1 MKNLCFLLL
10 IGFMLS
16 ISGCIKDDS
25 GEFKEIN
32 SFIRTNM
39 EARYFWNERVPDNDN
54 GSIPPGA
61 YFGSILH
68 PEDEVSFIVED
79 VELFEN
85 DLSGQVLTTGISAS
99 FGRLSNTIGV
109 FIIVEFVYPGTPADL
124 AGFKR
129 GDIILEIEGV
139 ALNTIN
145 ARALFFNS
153 FSSATYGLGV
163 FNSREGTITSLDSTV
178 TVSKGEFDLNP
189 IVYKDIL
196 EVKDKKIGYLFYS
209 RFLSGEEDKYID
221 SVNVAFAEMKSQGV
235 TEMIVDLRHNEGGNF
250 DAALNLANALVS
262 PAAAQ
267 REEVF
272 VRFEYNNDIQQ
283 KIIDEEGANSDR
295 LMLNFSE
302 KAENLGLTDIYFL
315 TNNETSSTSELLIS
329 GLVPHMNVTLI
340 GEPTSGMFF
349 GTEVILGS
357 DANPANDYAIV
368 PVTLRYSNS
377 VETNKLSEMLQP
389 DILIFNNLILGFQL
403 GDINDP
409 SIAAVLEL
417 ISPSTENRTRS
428 LQRFK
433 RFEILEDQRAQKLGS
448 VLFHN

>member
-1 MKNLCFLLL
+1 
-10 IGFMLS
+10 
-16 ISGCIKDDS
+16 
-25 GEFKEIN
+25 
-32 SFIRTNM
+32 
-39 EARYFWNERVPDNDN
+39 
-54 GSIPPGA
+54 
-61 YFGSILH
+61 
-68 PEDEVSFIVED
+68 
-79 VELFEN
+79 
-85 DLSGQVLTTGISAS
+85 
-99 FGRLSNTIGV
+99 
-109 FIIVEFVYPGTPADL
+109 
-124 AGFKR
+124 
-129 GDIILEIEGV
+129 
-139 ALNTIN
+139 
-145 ARALFFNS
+145 
-153 FSSATYGLGV
+153 
-163 FNSREGTITSLDSTV
+163 
-178 TVSKGEFDLNP
+178 
-189 IVYKDIL
+189 
-196 EVKDKKIGYLFYS
+196 
-209 RFLSGEEDKYID
+209 
-221 SVNVAFAEMKSQGV
+221 MKSQGV